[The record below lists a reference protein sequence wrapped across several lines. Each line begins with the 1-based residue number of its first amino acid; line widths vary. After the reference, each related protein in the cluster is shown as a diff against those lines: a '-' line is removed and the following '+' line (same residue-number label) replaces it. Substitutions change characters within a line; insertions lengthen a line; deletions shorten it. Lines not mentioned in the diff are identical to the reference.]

1 VTIPT
6 HRGSGAGIERLA
18 RRPDPQRIPRPVDG
32 QPGLFVV
39 DATWGSIAPISLAP
53 DVHTIGELE
62 VLDHLRS
69 GGRCIDCRQSEY
81 HAHGTLPSALN
92 IPHQHIS
99 ARRDELDPGGP
110 TVLFC
115 NGPQCTAT
123 PQAIT
128 ALLAAGHPAPALL
141 YYRGGIHDWVTLGLP
156 LHQP

>member
-6 HRGSGAGIERLA
+6 SQGSGASTERLP
-18 RRPDPQRIPRPVDG
+18 RRREPQRIPRPVDG

-39 DATWGSIAPISLAP
+39 DATWGTIAPISLAP
-53 DVHTIGELE
+53 GVRTIGEPE
-62 VLDHLRS
+62 VLAHLRS
-69 GGRCIDCRQSEY
+69 RGPCVDCRQPAY
-81 HAHGTLPSALN
+81 YAQGTLPGAVN
-92 IPHQHIS
+92 IPHQDID
-99 ARRDELDPGGP
+99 ARRHELDPGRP

-123 PQAIT
+123 PQAVT
-128 ALLAAGHPAPALL
+128 TLLAAGHPAEALL